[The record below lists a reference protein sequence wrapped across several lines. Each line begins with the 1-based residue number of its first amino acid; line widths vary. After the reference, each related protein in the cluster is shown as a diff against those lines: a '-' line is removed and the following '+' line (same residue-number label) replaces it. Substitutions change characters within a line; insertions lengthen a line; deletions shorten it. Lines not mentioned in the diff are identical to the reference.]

1 MSDEP
6 RPGDDARLIALVHRL
21 IALPRE
27 TEWVEFKENFFKA
40 EDIGQYI
47 SALANS
53 AALGSQDKGYMVW
66 GVSDTDHTI
75 VGTTMDQHGKVGN
88 EDFLNWLT
96 RLLAP
101 QIHFEFLEF
110 EVEGKRVVLLEVAPA
125 TASPVRFQSDEWI
138 RVGSYK
144 KKLRDHPDHARR
156 LWQSF
161 DSRPFETLSAASGL
175 DTTEV
180 LRRLDY
186 PGYFDLM
193 GMPLPDNRKGIL
205 DALEMEELVRRNQHG
220 DWDITNLGAVLF
232 AKNINDFTS
241 LKRKAVRVIRYRG
254 DSRVSTIREQSGVH
268 GYAPA
273 FAGLVNFVNN
283 MLPSVEVISEAIR
296 GDERAYPELAVR
308 ELIANAIIHQDFAQ
322 TGNGPMIEIFDTR
335 LEITSPGRPLVDPL
349 RFVDAPPKSR
359 NEAIGALMRRAGMC
373 EERGSGWDKVVS
385 ETELHQLPAPLV
397 ELPEDNTRVVLFA
410 PKPLNSM
417 SREEKVRAV
426 YLHACLRRVNH
437 ETLTNSSLRE
447 RFGISQQNAATASR
461 LISDAVAANLIV
473 PFDTA
478 AGRRFMQYLPYW
490 AADTEQPF

>member
-1 MSDEP
+1 M
-6 RPGDDARLIALVHRL
+6 VHRL

-27 TEWVEFKENFFKA
+27 TEWVEFKENFFNA

-53 AALGSQDKGYMVW
+53 AALGKQDKGYMLW
-66 GVSDTDHTI
+66 GVSDADHSL
-75 VGTTMDQHGKVGN
+75 VGTTMDPHRKVGN
-88 EDFLNWLT
+88 EDFQNWLT
-96 RLLAP
+96 RLLTP
-101 QIHFEFLEF
+101 QVHFEFIETQ
-110 EVEGKRVVLLEVAPA
+110 VDGKRVVVLQVAPA
-125 TASPVRFQSDEWI
+125 TASPVRFQNDEWI

-144 KKLRDHPDHARR
+144 KKLRDHTDHARR

-161 DSRPFETLSAASGL
+161 DARPFETLSAMSGL
-175 DTTEV
+175 DAAEV
-180 LRRLDY
+180 LRLLDY

-193 GMPLPDNRKGIL
+193 HMPLPDNRKGIL
-205 DALEMEELVRRNQHG
+205 DALRMEELIRQNQHG

-232 AKNINDFTS
+232 AKDINEFNT

-254 DSRVSTIREQSGVH
+254 DNRVATIREQVGIH

-273 FAGLVNFVNN
+273 FAGLVTFVNN
-283 MLPSVEVISEAIR
+283 MLPSVEVIGEAIR
-296 GDERAYPELAVR
+296 DDQRAYPELAVR

-322 TGNGPMIEIFDTR
+322 TGNGPMIEVFDSR

-359 NEAIGALMRRAGMC
+359 NEAVGALMRRAGMC
-373 EERGSGWDKVVS
+373 EERGSGWDKVVF

-410 PKPLNSM
+410 PKALKDM
-417 SREEKVRAV
+417 SKDEKVRAV

-437 ETLTNSSLRE
+437 GTLTNSSLRE
-447 RFGISQQNAATASR
+447 RFGISQQNAAVASR
-461 LISDAVAANLIV
+461 LISDAVDAGLIV
-473 PFDTA
+473 PFDPG

-490 AADTEQPF
+490 ATDIEAPF